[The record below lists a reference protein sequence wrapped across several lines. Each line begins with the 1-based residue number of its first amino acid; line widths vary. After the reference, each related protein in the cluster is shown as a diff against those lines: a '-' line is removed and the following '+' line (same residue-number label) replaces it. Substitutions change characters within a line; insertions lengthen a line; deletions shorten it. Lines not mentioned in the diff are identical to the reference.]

1 PHSSSISP
9 RENAIP
15 RTTSKGQPATQSPPP
30 SPSSSSAPV
39 WRPVPTTS
47 RATSTPPPSSSP
59 SSSRASSTTNLPAAA
74 NSPYVLRTPQG
85 RIRTIRKTTT
95 VTKTTTATSTET
107 QTQTQTSTSTVTA
120 ACTTPP
126 APEPTSSPDPP
137 TEEGGDEGGGTYLR
151 CDTLV
156 TFSLCDSNS
165 CTPMGSVAP
174 GTQCKDGAIVL
185 ATAQR
190 LIKVR
195 RGAVVGVPLRGGNGN
210 STVKLT
216 ERSSIH
222 HEPRRHS

>member
-1 PHSSSISP
+1 MP
-9 RENAIP
+9 
-15 RTTSKGQPATQSPPP
+15 TTSKAATTPPP
-30 SPSSSSAPV
+30 SYSSSSSSSAS
-39 WRPVPTTS
+39 PTK
-47 RATSTPPPSSSP
+47 
-59 SSSRASSTTNLPAAA
+59 LPAAA

-95 VTKTTTATSTET
+95 VTKTTTATSI
-107 QTQTQTSTSTVTA
+107 QTQTSTSTVTA

-126 APEPTSSPDPP
+126 APESTSSPEPP
-137 TEEGGDEGGGTYLR
+137 SDEQAGGGAEGGGTYLR

-174 GTQCKDGAIVL
+174 GTQCKDGGIVL

-195 RGAVVGVPLRGGNGN
+195 RGAVVGVPLRGGSGN

-216 ERSSIH
+216 ERSFVR
-222 HEPRRHS
+222 HELGRHS